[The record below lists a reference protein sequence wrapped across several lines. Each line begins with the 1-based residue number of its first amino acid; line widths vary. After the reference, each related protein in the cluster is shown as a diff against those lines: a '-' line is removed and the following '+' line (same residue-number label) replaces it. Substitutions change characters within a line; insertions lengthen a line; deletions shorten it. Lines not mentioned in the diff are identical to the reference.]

1 MEVKSISRCGELIE
15 AVIDDIR
22 GVVGSEK
29 LYVAFSGGLDSSV
42 TAVLSKM
49 ALGEDKVELVTTR
62 FDFTYPKSVE
72 IIDEFAAK
80 FGLKHTFVDGADW
93 QKRIWR
99 SGPSCNACTRGPK
112 LQSVKDYAH
121 GLVATGAEA
130 EDTWGQCGLKSYNGF
145 YSPLFSLPRE
155 DVKRIAKCLGIEPK
169 KIGENSGREGC
180 MLKHLLKMMAS
191 PKFHGA
197 AVYKANATLMRL
209 IEESGLIFSIAN
221 VKIVGPLSKNIA
233 LVNLKPDPGE
243 EFKNNIKETISS
255 IEEIEFV
262 EIVDKPV
269 TLEVMASPGIYNNE
283 RSRYWVE
290 KGRLAPDFAA
300 PICVKWKL
308 SKNNRLTTFQ
318 VVNYE
323 LKNS

>member
-1 MEVKSISRCGELIE
+1 MGPVIEDIQKVAGSRKI
-15 AVIDDIR
+15 
-22 GVVGSEK
+22 
-29 LYVAFSGGLDSSV
+29 YVAFSGGLDSSV
-42 TAVLSKM
+42 AAILAKM
-49 ALGEDKVELVTTR
+49 ALGEDKVELVTTH
-62 FDFTYPKSVE
+62 FDFTYPKSVD
-72 IIDEFAAK
+72 IINEFATE
-80 FGLKHTFVDGADW
+80 FDLKHTFVDGADW

-112 LQSVKDYAH
+112 LQSVKGYAH

-145 YSPLFSLPRE
+145 YSPLFSLSRK
-155 DVKRIAKCLGIEPK
+155 DVKEIAKCLGIEPK

-191 PKFHGA
+191 PKFHGS
-197 AVYKANATLMRL
+197 AVYKANTILMRFV
-209 IEESGLIFSIAN
+209 EESNLIFSIAN
-221 VKIVGPLSKNIA
+221 VKIIGPLSKNIA

-243 EFKNNIKETISS
+243 GFKGKIREMISS
-255 IEEIEFV
+255 VEEIHSV
-262 EIVDKPV
+262 DVVDKPV
-269 TLEVMASPGIYNNE
+269 TLEIMASPGIYNNE

-290 KGRLAPDFAA
+290 RGRLAPDFAA
-300 PICVKWKL
+300 PVSVKWKL

-323 LKNS
+323 LRDS